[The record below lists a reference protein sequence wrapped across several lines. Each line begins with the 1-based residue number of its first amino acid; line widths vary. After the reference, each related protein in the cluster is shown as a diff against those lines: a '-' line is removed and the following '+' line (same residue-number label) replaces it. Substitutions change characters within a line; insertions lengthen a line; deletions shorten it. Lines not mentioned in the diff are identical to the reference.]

1 MLTLD
6 RIKHGKVGGPVMVEV
21 TRGNVASLFV
31 FLATFLPGMA
41 CDVTVDELCVL
52 VLKGRC

>member
-1 MLTLD
+1 
-6 RIKHGKVGGPVMVEV
+6 MVEV